1 VAGLAAIGI
10 AASPEPVCGS
20 TPRHLAWTVLGAVTI
35 TVWPAH
41 PCLAAAAAGSR
52 NHQNQVTV
60 GSP

>member
-20 TPRHLAWTVLGAVTI
+20 TLGTAWTVLGAVTI

>member
-1 VAGLAAIGI
+1 VPGLAGVGI
-10 AASPEPVCGS
+10 AASPKP
-20 TPRHLAWTVLGAVTI
+20 PAARHLAWTMLGAVTI

-41 PCLAAAAAGSR
+41 PGLAAAAAGSR